1 MLFMYQY
8 IVKISSKKQHYL
20 KGERMNV
27 PENKDAPVKSQSEII
42 VEAPY
47 NQMEYKKVFCKIARY

>member
-1 MLFMYQY
+1 
-8 IVKISSKKQHYL
+8 
-20 KGERMNV
+20 MNV